1 MDHRSATH
9 IPLSTTG
16 ASPVKEELAQLYNGW
31 NSTYLLLLPQSE
43 KADTGDL
50 DDLEADTGN
59 ITLGLT
65 AATETGDEDLV
76 VLVDEVQA
84 TIVLTWRNS

>member
-1 MDHRSATH
+1 VRRSH
-9 IPLSTTG
+9 
-16 ASPVKEELAQLYNGW
+16 
-31 NSTYLLLLPQSE
+31 LLLLPQRKE
-43 KADTGDL
+43 TDTRDL
-50 DDLEADTGN
+50 DDLEADTGD

-84 TIVLTWRNS
+84 TIILIE